1 MSQLENKGEYRFKW
15 KKKKRGKGEK
25 VTDKN
30 LQIKTNDNKN
40 ILYILYLLHWLFY
53 V

>member
-15 KKKKRGKGEK
+15 KKKKRGK

-40 ILYILYLLHWLFY
+40 KLYILYLLHWLFY